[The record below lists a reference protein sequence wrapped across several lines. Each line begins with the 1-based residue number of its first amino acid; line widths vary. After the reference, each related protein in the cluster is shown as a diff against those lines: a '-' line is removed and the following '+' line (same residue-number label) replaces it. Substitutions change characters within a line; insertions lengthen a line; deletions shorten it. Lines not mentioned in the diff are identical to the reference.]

1 MRHFLKLVTSSCLG
15 TILAFFTFFF
25 ILLVFTLPKAPNTT
39 IAKQS
44 ILHLKLD
51 LSTPELTNNVPTS
64 PLLFDQTTSV
74 GLNDLKRLIL
84 EASTD
89 DNISGFLIQTENS
102 ALLPT
107 KAIEIN
113 RAIKTF
119 KESGKFCYAYG
130 DFFSQSG
137 YLIAS
142 AADSVFLNPNGFI
155 DLRGMG
161 VEIPYYQGFAEKSK
175 IQFDVYHAGKYKSA
189 VEPYYRKEISKE
201 NRYQTT
207 EFLHDFVNHMS
218 TEIADNRSLTQETI
232 LGAMHRFE
240 TDNPENCLS
249 LGLVD
254 GIIYEDE
261 LEDRLKALTDSKKLN
276 LVTLEEYYANS
287 PYGKSS
293 GKDRVAVIYAEG
305 AIDQFGDNKGSIT
318 VERYEKDLDKISRND
333 KIKAVVLR
341 VNSPGGSAFASD
353 VIWDKIEKLK
363 DEGKV
368 VVASFGDYA
377 ASGGYYIAC
386 GADLIVSEPTTLT
399 GSIGVFSMMP
409 NFNGFFKENLGV
421 NWDTVSTGNH
431 NFIYSAFTTKS
442 KADNLKLQQNTER
455 TYQKFLSRVATGRS
469 MDPDE
474 VNEIAQGRVW
484 SGEDALQVGLVDTI
498 GSLEEAIAIA
508 ADLAEIDDYKTLQ
521 YPVIEQSVYEEL
533 WTALMSEASI
543 KTKLKPEIEH
553 QLLHKIYERLEP
565 IIQATETPQARLPI
579 VLSQ

>member
-15 TILAFFTFFF
+15 TILAFFSFFF
-25 ILLVFTLPKAPNTT
+25 ILLVFTLPKSPNTT
-39 IAKQS
+39 IATQS

-51 LSTPELTNNVPTS
+51 VSTPELTNNVPTS
-64 PLLFDQTTSV
+64 PFLFDQTTSV
-74 GLNDLKRLIL
+74 GLNDIKRLLL

-89 DNISGFLIQTENS
+89 DNIAGFLIQTENS

-107 KAIEIN
+107 KALEIN
-113 RAIKTF
+113 RSIKSF

-130 DFFSQSG
+130 DYFSQSG

-142 AADSVFLNPNGFI
+142 AADSIFLNPNGFI
-155 DLRGMG
+155 DLKGMG
-161 VEIPYYQGFAEKSK
+161 VEIPYYQGFAEKSN
-175 IQFDVYHAGKYKSA
+175 IEFDVYHAGKYKSA
-189 VEPYYRKEISKE
+189 IEPYYREKISKE

-207 EFLHDFVNHMS
+207 EFLRDFVNHMS
-218 TEIADNRSLTQETI
+218 KEIADNRSLNQETI

-240 TDNPENCLS
+240 TDNPENCKS

-254 GIIYEDE
+254 HIIYEDE
-261 LEDRLKALTDSKKLN
+261 LENRLKALTDSKNLN
-276 LVTLEEYYANS
+276 LVSLEEYYANS
-287 PYGKSS
+287 PYGKST
-293 GKDRVAVIYAEG
+293 GKNRIAVIYAEG
-305 AIDQFGDNKGSIT
+305 VIDQFGDNKGSIS
-318 VERYEKDLDKISRND
+318 VERYEKDLEKIGKND
-333 KIKAVVLR
+333 KVKAVVLR

-363 DEGKV
+363 DQGKI

-399 GSIGVFSMMP
+399 GSIGVYSMMP
-409 NFNGFFKENLGV
+409 NFNGFFKENLGI
-421 NWDTVSTGNH
+421 NWDTVRTGSH
-431 NFIYSAFTTKS
+431 NFIYSSFTPKS
-442 KADNLKLQQNTER
+442 EANNLKLQQNTER
-455 TYQKFLSRVATGRS
+455 TYQKFLNRVATGRS
-469 MDPDE
+469 MDSEQVD
-474 VNEIAQGRVW
+474 EIAQGRVW

-533 WTALMSEASI
+533 WTAVMSETSLEAR
-543 KTKLKPEIEH
+543 LKPEVEH
-553 QLLHKIYERLEP
+553 KLIQRIYERLEP
-565 IIQATETPQARLPI
+565 ILQAAETPQARLPI